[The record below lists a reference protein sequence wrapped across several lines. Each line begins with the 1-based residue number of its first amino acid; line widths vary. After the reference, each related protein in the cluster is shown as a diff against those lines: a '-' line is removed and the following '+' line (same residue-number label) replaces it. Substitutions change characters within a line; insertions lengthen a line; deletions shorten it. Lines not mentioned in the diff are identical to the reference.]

1 MKNIEKIML
10 TMLLVLMGS
19 YLFSQ
24 QKLNMHIDYNRFK
37 DKDANTYMHI
47 DYQIP
52 YRNLVFLAHKGGYF
66 AEVEVSVTIADQDS
80 VLLTRTVKDNV
91 GVSSKDDTGSNKSYL
106 NRLSFLLEKDDYSFS
121 FLARDVNSKREFTW
135 DFSAGRLAKEALI
148 SDIELCSFVR
158 PDSSSYLDKFHRG
171 KTLYQTQPSQILDKA
186 AGDFAFIYFEIYVP
200 QTELGNSQLLILS
213 IEKDEALISDDYI
226 DFTPFSPVEG
236 LTLKIPIAD
245 LSSGKYTGN
254 VSLQIGETLVD
265 KSFEFYITE
274 IKEEMLFLLLE
285 PDDDYQ
291 ILRYFLGSSVPG
303 DWKNLDN
310 NTKRRYVTQ
319 MWKSLARSVNLN
331 AKDLIET
338 VRERV
343 EFADRSFGHFKPGR
357 TTDMGRIY
365 IRNGKPDEIEKD
377 TTSDETRYV
386 RKDYQIWK
394 YRGRTNAVYVFIDIQ
409 MSGNY
414 QLIYVKNDEN
424 ESSNPDYL
432 RYLGEDFDTSKLSN

>member
-1 MKNIEKIML
+1 
-10 TMLLVLMGS
+10 
-19 YLFSQ
+19 
-24 QKLNMHIDYNRFK
+24 
-37 DKDANTYMHI
+37 
-47 DYQIP
+47 
-52 YRNLVFLAHKGGYF
+52 
-66 AEVEVSVTIADQDS
+66 
-80 VLLTRTVKDNV
+80 
-91 GVSSKDDTGSNKSYL
+91 
-106 NRLSFLLEKDDYSFS
+106 
-121 FLARDVNSKREFTW
+121 
-135 DFSAGRLAKEALI
+135 
-148 SDIELCSFVR
+148 
-158 PDSSSYLDKFHRG
+158 
-171 KTLYQTQPSQILDKA
+171 
-186 AGDFAFIYFEIYVP
+186 
-200 QTELGNSQLLILS
+200 
-213 IEKDEALISDDYI
+213 
-226 DFTPFSPVEG
+226 
-236 LTLKIPIAD
+236 
-245 LSSGKYTGN
+245 
-254 VSLQIGETLVD
+254 
-265 KSFEFYITE
+265 
-274 IKEEMLFLLLE
+274 
-285 PDDDYQ
+285 
-291 ILRYFLGSSVPG
+291 LGSSVPG

-319 MWKSLARSVNLN
+319 MWKNLARSVNLN